1 MDCTHGESQWW
12 TAPEL
17 EPDRTWNEPEVLIMC
32 TSIFPEVSSSASA
45 YDVANRRWYE
55 LNIDAVV
62 RDAEDWMSD
71 VITKHIKAYH
81 SKHGTL
87 PDFNVIN
94 TTREESTTT
103 FEKKPNRVV
112 ARPIKG
118 NFCYS
123 RGESDILPTTTFDQ
137 IKNKAH
143 LSCSAD
149 RCTWQGNDCV
159 FKRVEFQEDLEV
171 MEREIRQREKLL
183 RALDED
189 PKTGFTTM
197 QSRFHV
203 VPILAVVLKSSDT
216 DEVLGLLMPY
226 GGRSLEDL
234 AGGYQYGMGYRGDD
248 EDEDGETGDE
258 VEKHDGEA
266 KKTVEVALEPAS
278 LPRLHITETQI
289 QALVVALWELAR
301 AGVVHGDITD
311 RNTLCMEDGQ
321 LVFIDLGDVAPD
333 YQGDSHAMGLMI
345 RWVLERVDWS
355 TPTVERVRKVDRC
368 LESITDQT

>member
-1 MDCTHGESQWW
+1 MDHISDENQWW

-17 EPDRTWNEPEVLIMC
+17 EPDRTWKKPEVLIMC
-32 TSIFPEVSSSASA
+32 TPIFPEVSSSASA

-55 LNIDAVV
+55 LNIDTVV

-81 SKHGTL
+81 SRHGTL

-103 FEKKPNRVV
+103 FEKKLNRVV
-112 ARPIKG
+112 ARLIKG

-137 IKNKAH
+137 IKNKVH

-149 RCTWQGNDCV
+149 RCTWQGYDCV

-189 PKTGFTTM
+189 PKTGFAT
-197 QSRFHV
+197 
-203 VPILAVVLKSSDT
+203 
-216 DEVLGLLMPY
+216 
-226 GGRSLEDL
+226 
-234 AGGYQYGMGYRGDD
+234 
-248 EDEDGETGDE
+248 
-258 VEKHDGEA
+258 
-266 KKTVEVALEPAS
+266 
-278 LPRLHITETQI
+278 I
-289 QALVVALWELAR
+289 QA
-301 AGVVHGDITD
+301 
-311 RNTLCMEDGQ
+311 
-321 LVFIDLGDVAPD
+321 VFTCCPSLLSCSSPQTPMKFWD
-333 YQGDSHAMGLMI
+333 Y
-345 RWVLERVDWS
+345 
-355 TPTVERVRKVDRC
+355 
-368 LESITDQT
+368 